1 MASTKS
7 STGQR
12 GWSKENAW
20 GVTGNDI
27 CIYFYFILI
36 AIGTLISLEQI
47 IQGHI
52 GSCKDCGSYS
62 KWDGKPWVGEIQIM
76 ISHFLKDCTDFLLRI
91 RTTMRYH
98 FTPVRMA
105 AIQKSTSNKCWRGCG
120 EQGILLHC
128 WWECKLVQ
136 PLWRTVWR
144 FLKKLEI
151 DLPYDPE
158 IPLLGI

>member
-105 AIQKSTSNKCWRGCG
+105 AGRGMTSDLCSWCYGQRQHSQGASPNSTLQTSS
-120 EQGILLHC
+120 
-128 WWECKLVQ
+128 
-136 PLWRTVWR
+136 TVWEASEFR
-144 FLKKLEI
+144 
-151 DLPYDPE
+151 
-158 IPLLGI
+158 LLSGTSGSNFWV